1 MFDSDELNKAMD
13 DIYRYPLRQT
23 ATDTL
28 NRVIKSG
35 VDDHAL
41 VDLVISLWKDDR
53 LCMVREE
60 AEKQEPRLICSM
72 GMFSKG

>member
-1 MFDSDELNKAMD
+1 LNRALD

-35 VDDHAL
+35 MEDDML
-41 VDLVISLWKDDR
+41 VELVINLWKDDR
-53 LCMVREE
+53 LCMVQEE
-60 AEKQEPRLICSM
+60 ADKQEPQLICSM
-72 GMFSKG
+72 GLFSKGGAN